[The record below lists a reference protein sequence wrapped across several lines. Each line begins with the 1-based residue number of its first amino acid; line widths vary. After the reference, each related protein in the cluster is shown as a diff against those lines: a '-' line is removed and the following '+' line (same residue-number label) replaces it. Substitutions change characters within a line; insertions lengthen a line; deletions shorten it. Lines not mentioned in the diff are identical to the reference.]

1 MRVKMNYQRNLHDA
15 ESHQSS
21 QDEGFG
27 EEAEG
32 NEGDEEDIAEDDEK
46 VSGSVL
52 SHRPHQ
58 VEEEQVLE
66 NISLLLN

>member
-1 MRVKMNYQRNLHDA
+1 MNYERNLLDA

-32 NEGDEEDIAEDDEK
+32 CDGDEEEVAEDDEK

-52 SHRPHQ
+52 SHRAHQ
-58 VEEEQVLE
+58 VQEEQVLE
-66 NISLLLN
+66 NISLLLK

>member
-1 MRVKMNYQRNLHDA
+1 M
-15 ESHQSS
+15 SHQSCED
-21 QDEGFG
+21 QGLG

-32 NEGDEEDIAEDDEK
+32 SEGDEEEIAEDDEK

-66 NISLLLN
+66 NILKKIFSQ